1 MKHTGA
7 EHPFDQQLVER
18 MARERNCTE
27 AEIVAWLDESVR
39 AEHDWEL
46 DMFRRGMI

>member
-1 MKHTGA
+1 MYHNPELIA
-7 EHPFDQQLVER
+7 RL
-18 MARERNCTE
+18 AREQGRTE
-27 AEIVAWLDESVR
+27 AEVVAWLEAEVK

>member
-1 MKHTGA
+1 MEAHF
-7 EHPFDQQLVER
+7 FDQKLVER
-18 MARERNCTE
+18 LAREQGRSE
-27 AEIVAWLDESVR
+27 AEIVAWLDAETK